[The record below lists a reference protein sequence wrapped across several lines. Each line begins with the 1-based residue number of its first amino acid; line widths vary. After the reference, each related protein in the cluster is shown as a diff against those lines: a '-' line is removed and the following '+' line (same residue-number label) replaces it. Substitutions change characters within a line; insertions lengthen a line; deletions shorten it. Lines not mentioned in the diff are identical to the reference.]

1 MTTSWARDDDPPFLE
16 QDPPP
21 LVARALSI
29 ILIVLFGVVT
39 AALVLVTVPETV
51 HAPFRLLPVRGA
63 DPVRTL
69 HNGVVRDVRVIEA
82 QRVTAGERM
91 FVIASEPV
99 GDRASERSVLQAQLG
114 GTGARLANE
123 RLRYESQRLADEKE
137 QSRLAERLRNLARQR
152 TLKEQQVTLAREVAD
167 RQERSHREGLTSWV
181 ETSVSRLQANR
192 LAVEV
197 EQVETDQAETQSA
210 LEKLRHEMAARAAE
224 YRELQRSVLE
234 ENARARARKG
244 MLDRET
250 GGDSNEMAVDAPC
263 TGTILALHVQTAGAV
278 VLESDVLAEVA
289 CAGARLQAELRVPQ
303 QGLARVGPGQAVKLM
318 YDAFPYQR
326 YGVRYGTVRWVSPA
340 SAGVEDA
347 ASFRV
352 FAELDES
359 AVRVQGESRPLAPGM
374 GGRAAVIVGRRS
386 LVSYAFEPIRQLRE
400 NLASGR

>member
-1 MTTSWARDDDPPFLE
+1 MTPLSRDSEPPFLD

-29 ILIVLFGVVT
+29 ILIGLFGIIV

-51 HAPFRLLPVRGA
+51 HAPFRLVPVRGA

-69 HNGVVRDVRVIEA
+69 HDGVVRDVRVLEA
-82 QRVTAGERM
+82 QAVTAGERM

-99 GDRASERSVLQAQLG
+99 ADRASERGVLQEQLG

-137 QSRLAERLRNLARQR
+137 QGRLAERLQNLTRQR

-197 EQVETDQAETQSA
+197 EQVQTEQAETQAA
-210 LEKLRHEMAARAAE
+210 LEKLRYEMTARAAG
-224 YRELQRSVLE
+224 YTELQRSVRE
-234 ENARARARKG
+234 EDARARARKG
-244 MLDRET
+244 MLDREPARDT
-250 GGDSNEMAVDAPC
+250 NELAVEAPC
-263 TGTILALHVQTAGAV
+263 TGTVLTLRVQAPGAV
-278 VLESDVLAEVA
+278 VHESDVLAEVV
-289 CAGARLQAELRVPQ
+289 CAGARLQAELRLPQ

-326 YGVRYGTVRWVSPA
+326 YGVRHGTVRWVSPA
-340 SAGVEDA
+340 SGGA
-347 ASFRV
+347 ADSTSFRL
-352 FAELDES
+352 FAELDEN

-374 GGRAAVIVGRRS
+374 GGRAAIIVGRRS
-386 LVSYAFEPIRQLRE
+386 LVSYAFEPIRQMRE
-400 NLASGR
+400 NLASAR

>member
-1 MTTSWARDDDPPFLE
+1 MTTPWPRDGEPPFLE

-29 ILIVLFGVVT
+29 ILIVLFGVVL

-51 HAPFRLLPVRGA
+51 HAPFRLVPLRGV

-69 HNGVVRDVRVIEA
+69 HDGIVRDVRVLEA

-99 GDRASERSVLQAQLG
+99 GDRASERGVLEAQLG
-114 GTGARLANE
+114 GTDARLANE
-123 RLRYESQRLADEKE
+123 RLRYDSGRLADDKE
-137 QSRLAERLRNLARQR
+137 QARLAQRLQNLARQR
-152 TLKEQQVTLAREVAD
+152 VLKQQQLTLAREVAE
-167 RQERSHREGLTSWV
+167 RQERSYREGLTSWLDASA
-181 ETSVSRLQANR
+181 ERLQVDR

-197 EQVETDQAETQSA
+197 EQVETEQAETQAA
-210 LEKLRHEMAARAAE
+210 LEKLRYEKRARAAG
-224 YRELQRSVLE
+224 YTELQQSVRE

-244 MLDRET
+244 MLDREP
-250 GGDSNEMAVDAPC
+250 GRDSNELAVEAPC
-263 TGTILALHVQTAGAV
+263 MGTVVTLRVQAPGAV
-278 VLESDVLAEVA
+278 VHESDVLAEVA
-289 CAGARLQAELRVPQ
+289 CAGARLQAELRLPQ

-340 SAGVEDA
+340 SGSGADGA
-347 ASFRV
+347 FRV
-352 FAELDES
+352 FADLDEN